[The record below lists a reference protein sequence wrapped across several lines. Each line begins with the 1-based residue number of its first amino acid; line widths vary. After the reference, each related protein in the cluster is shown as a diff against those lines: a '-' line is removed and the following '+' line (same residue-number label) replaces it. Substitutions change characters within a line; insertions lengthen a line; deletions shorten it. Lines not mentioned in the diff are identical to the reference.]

1 MRYLVFAV
9 GHTNDSLEPIILR
22 FLEIC
27 AWYHAI
33 FSWFRRRQ
41 LWKNWATEECLPQ
54 ALLLFW
60 WHTPIFFEHDRYEW
74 HLDLNGDSLDNHNK
88 RFAGTPF
95 NISRLDLTPEL
106 HFTIHISYTGRV
118 IEKLT
123 NSVCHAHKAK
133 DALNVPSH
141 CKNLER
147 PHMDLFLFNNAR
159 NHFEGWCC
167 GKEGRKL
174 CETLIRKHYEDVGR
188 VLRSNNRLFNT
199 SHVRVIENIASEHF
213 QTQCS
218 PFMYWGNDINLQ

>member
-1 MRYLVFAV
+1 MKRFKGDRWDEVFL
-9 GHTNDSLEPIILR
+9 D
-22 FLEIC
+22 
-27 AWYHAI
+27 
-33 FSWFRRRQ
+33 
-41 LWKNWATEECLPQ
+41 ATEQGAKKLGNRGQRGMLTASPVVILMTY
-54 ALLLFW
+54 AY
-60 WHTPIFFEHDRYEW
+60 FFEHDRYEW

-88 RFAGTPF
+88 RFVGTPF

-106 HFTIHISYTGRV
+106 HFTIHISYTGRA

-218 PFMYWGNDINLQ
+218 PFLY